1 MTASSFGPG
10 LAVVTA
16 LATSLAVLLLSP
28 GGHAPGV
35 PGREAAPGR
44 AGTPPA
50 AGRGHGGDGDRRDD
64 RGPLLRHRAV
74 LTLLAGSGVVA
85 VLGGATGV
93 ALGAAAGAGCWWAAG
108 RVEPA
113 GARARREEVRRRAPH
128 VVALFAAALRA
139 GAAPAPALL
148 LVADA
153 LPGPATDPVRAV
165 ASRLALGADPAGAW
179 RGLLAEP
186 GLEAWG
192 RAMARAHES
201 GASVVD
207 VVERLADDL
216 AGTARVEVED
226 RARTVGVRAALPLGL
241 CLLPAFLLVGI
252 VPLVAGLL
260 GSLW

>member
-1 MTASSFGPG
+1 MTVAVLG
-10 LAVVTA
+10 LLAAVA
-16 LATSLAVLLLSP
+16 AALAVLLLP
-28 GGHAPGV
+28 VDGAHGH
-35 PGREAAPGR
+35 AAPGR
-44 AGTPPA
+44 ERP
-50 AGRGHGGDGDRRDD
+50 GGAVEPRRVDRRPEED
-64 RGPLLRHRAV
+64 RGPLLRYRVV
-74 LTLLAGSGVVA
+74 LALLAGGGTAAVLDGTGGVLLGLVVA
-85 VLGGATGV
+85 TGSWWATGR
-93 ALGAAAGAGCWWAAG
+93 A
-108 RVEPA
+108 EPA
-113 GARARREEVRRRAPH
+113 GLRARREEVRRRAPH

-153 LPGPATDPVRAV
+153 LPGPATDPVRSV
-165 ASRLALGADPAGAW
+165 AARLSLGTDPVDAW

-192 RAMARAHES
+192 RAMARAHET
-201 GASVVD
+201 GASVVE

-216 AGTARVEVED
+216 AARARVEVED